1 MYYGLMN
8 ATYANP
14 GVDARERLL
23 ASAQKLFAE
32 QGVEATSPRQVLQD
46 SGVGQG
52 SLYHHF
58 PTKHDLAQAAIDL
71 TAAASLDNARASLM
85 GEGAPLERLTKYL
98 TRPRDAVAGCRVGR
112 LTSDATVMASED
124 LQRPVNDYFVALID
138 LVTDVLLDHGVTPES
153 ARDQAIT
160 AVAVLQGG
168 YVLSRAVGDPE
179 LMRSAVAGL
188 LALIEEP

>member
-1 MYYGLMN
+1 MYHGVMN
-8 ATYANP
+8 AIHASP
-14 GVDARERLL
+14 GADARERLL

-32 QGVEATSPRQVLQD
+32 QGVEATSPRQVLED

-58 PTKHDLAQAAIDL
+58 PTKRDLAQAAIDL
-71 TAAASLDNARASLM
+71 TADASLDNARLSLT
-85 GEGAPLERLTKYL
+85 GSGTPLERLRNYL

-124 LQRPVNDYFVALID
+124 LQHPVRDYFVTLID
-138 LVTDVLLDHGVTPES
+138 LVTDVLLDHGSTPER

-179 LMRSAVAGL
+179 LMRRAVAGL
-188 LALIEEP
+188 LDLIEEP